1 MSRSEDSKMDTNKVQ
16 SEVQAC
22 FSLYLMIMVLKPNQA
37 ALLFTQLLVVWHVF
51 AEFVEKGHR
60 GVMVITGDSVTLTC
74 NISEE
79 NATQISWTNGRSL
92 FQHSIVLNRT
102 FSNFSFYKLKINH
115 QLPPEITV
123 FSAQPE
129 DEGLYTCSITGKDGL
144 HSITW
149 NLTVSG
155 KPKKSISKY
164 FLSILSPAIGF
175 ILCGIMLAVFLCST
189 CWTALIWSLLFLCK
203 KGMTR
208 TLNQDPVEDQFPPE
222 SEEGTT
228 AHLKNNTWRSQYT
241 ELQNSIYG
249 HF

>member
-1 MSRSEDSKMDTNKVQ
+1 MSRSEDSKMGTNKVQ

-123 FSAQPE
+123 FSAQPV

-149 NLTVSG
+149 NLTVSE

-175 ILCGIMLAVFLCST
+175 ILCGIMLAVFLCR
-189 CWTALIWSLLFLCK
+189 

-241 ELQNSIYG
+241 ELQNSIYALRG
-249 HF
+249 HRGHNKA